1 MKKITLLL
9 TLFVLTSCSLN
20 PQSFIEVDRVEAF
33 SIDNYSDFYVKINE
47 TSLSAEINPIALEGF
62 RDDLKNALIDRSLSF
77 SEDSKLI
84 FEINITSKDEIESDN
99 LNHYYS
105 RYNWDRYYRDNIRTI
120 SKFILRVN
128 LRDIESNNTVYTVYA
143 DWRKGSPR
151 SPERED
157 GSSSIVEEIMATL

>member
-62 RDDLKNALIDRSLSF
+62 RDDLKNALIDRGLSF

-128 LRDIESNNTVYTVYA
+128 LRDIESNNTVFTAYA

-151 SPERED
+151 STEKED
-157 GSSSIVEEIMATL
+157 GSNSIVEEIMATL

>member
-62 RDDLKNALIDRSLSF
+62 RDDLKNALIDRGLSF
-77 SEDSKLI
+77 SEDSKLSLI
-84 FEINITSKDEIESDN
+84 
-99 LNHYYS
+99 H
-105 RYNWDRYYRDNIRTI
+105 I
-120 SKFILRVN
+120 SEPTRP
-128 LRDIESNNTVYTVYA
+128 Y
-143 DWRKGSPR
+143 
-151 SPERED
+151 
-157 GSSSIVEEIMATL
+157 

>member
-47 TSLSAEINPIALEGF
+47 TSLSTEINPIALESF
-62 RDDLKNALIDRSLSF
+62 RDDLKNALIDSGLSF

-128 LRDIESNNTVYTVYA
+128 LKDIESNNTVFTACLLYTSDAA
-143 DWRKGSPR
+143 D
-151 SPERED
+151 E
-157 GSSSIVEEIMATL
+157 

>member
-1 MKKITLLL
+1 
-9 TLFVLTSCSLN
+9 
-20 PQSFIEVDRVEAF
+20 
-33 SIDNYSDFYVKINE
+33 
-47 TSLSAEINPIALEGF
+47 
-62 RDDLKNALIDRSLSF
+62 
-77 SEDSKLI
+77 LI

-128 LRDIESNNTVYTVYA
+128 LRDIESNNTVFTAYA

-151 SPERED
+151 SPEKED
-157 GSSSIVEEIMATL
+157 GSNSIVEEIMATL

>member
-62 RDDLKNALIDRSLSF
+62 RDDLKNALIDSGLSF

-128 LRDIESNNTVYTVYA
+128 LRDIESNNTVFTA
-143 DWRKGSPR
+143 
-151 SPERED
+151 
-157 GSSSIVEEIMATL
+157 LC

>member
-20 PQSFIEVDRVEAF
+20 PKSFIEVDRVEAF

-62 RDDLKNALIDRSLSF
+62 RDDLKNALIDSGLSF

-99 LNHYYS
+99 LNHYHS

-128 LRDIESNNTVYTVYA
+128 LRDIESNNTVFTAYA

-151 SPERED
+151 SPEKED
-157 GSSSIVEEIMATL
+157 GSNLIVEEIMATL

>member
-1 MKKITLLL
+1 MKKITLLI

-47 TSLSAEINPIALEGF
+47 TSLSAEINPIALESF
-62 RDDLKNALIDRSLSF
+62 RDDLKNALIDSGLSF

-128 LRDIESNNTVYTVYA
+128 LKDIESNNTVFTAYA
-143 DWRKGSPR
+143 DWRKGSSR
-151 SPERED
+151 SPEKED